1 MSKKPK
7 IVNKTIVEVLMLDN
21 GVMACEVKHTKSSS
35 NETDLAAAT
44 FATLINEERFGEITL
59 SLMRQ
64 TTALLKEAEEK
75 LNATTH

>member
-7 IVNKTIVEVLMLDN
+7 IVNKTIVEVVMLEN
-21 GVMACEVKHTKSSS
+21 GVLACDVKHTKSSS

-44 FATLINEERFGEITL
+44 FAALINEERFGEITL

-64 TTALLKEAEEK
+64 TAGLLKEVVENN
-75 LNATTH
+75 NAAH